1 MTLNDAF
8 DAYHKYGNMASV
20 ARTGFA
26 PSSVSAKVQRAHDDE
41 YADDFVEQTLASA
54 VERAMSELTVPER
67 VALNIHNSNR
77 RAGAAVFDAPLLK
90 GLSVAQREEL
100 VSAAKRKVQ
109 RHLSREGLL

>member
-1 MTLNDAF
+1 MTLDDAF
-8 DAYHKYGNMASV
+8 DAYQKYGNMASV

-26 PSSVSAKVQRAHDDE
+26 PSSVSAKVQRARDDE

-90 GLSVAQREEL
+90 ELSAAQRDAL
-100 VSAAKRKVQ
+100 VRAAKDKVQ
-109 RHLSREGLL
+109 RYLSREGLL